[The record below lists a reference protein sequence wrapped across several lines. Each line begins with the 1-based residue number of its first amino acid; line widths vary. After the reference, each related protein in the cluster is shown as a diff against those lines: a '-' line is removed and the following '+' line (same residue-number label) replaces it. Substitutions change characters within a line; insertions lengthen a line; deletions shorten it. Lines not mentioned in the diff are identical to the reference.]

1 MHQGFEKDYR
11 YLLSHIIPSNLL
23 SSKRV
28 EKIRIALEEGDRLSL
43 IREAY
48 LSIQELVAKGYMRR
62 EELDRDGDTVS
73 VSYSRIDRNEKITL
87 VMGSDEWERITGGG
101 RKAGILSSVLAGI
114 ISSLS
119 LNDTPRTIS
128 GRIEEILSLS
138 GKIYPGSTAK
148 LIILND
154 VELAESVSNEDIK
167 VLSWDDL
174 SSNRFYRSA
183 LTSGMSHSFIRLNE
197 YAEVATI
204 FPLEMQME
212 SLLLIPLVS
221 KGTKWGIV
229 EVQMPTE
236 KPPEME
242 IYYNYRIVAQGIL
255 RLLENNATLEKMVAI
270 DRLTQV
276 YNRNHYEQQ
285 LPLEIERANRNKKRL
300 AFLMIDIDDF
310 KGVNDTFGHAT
321 GDFAL
326 RSVAQAIK
334 SHLRKID
341 YLFRFGGEE
350 FVALLPGAEREAAMR
365 TAESLRDIVSRTVKI
380 ADSHYV
386 TISIGGSIYP
396 DDAKDEEELF
406 RRADRALYRAKREGK
421 NRVFFYE
428 EE

>member
-28 EKIRIALEEGDRLSL
+28 EKIRAALEEGDRLSL

-48 LSIQELVAKGYMRR
+48 LSIQELVAKGYMKR
-62 EELDRDGDTVS
+62 ERLDRNGDTVS
-73 VSYSRIDRNEKITL
+73 ISYSRIDRNEEITL
-87 VMGSDEWERITGGG
+87 VMGSGEWNRITGGE
-101 RKAGILSSVLAGI
+101 RRSGILSSVLAGI

-128 GRIEEILSLS
+128 DRIEEILSLS
-138 GKIYPGSTAK
+138 GKVYPGSTAK
-148 LIILND
+148 LIILRD
-154 VELAESVSNEDIK
+154 VEMAESVANENIK
-167 VLSWDDL
+167 VLSWDEL
-174 SSNRFYRSA
+174 SANKAYRSA
-183 LTSGMSHSFIRLNE
+183 LTSGMSHSFMRFKE
-197 YAEVATI
+197 YSSGVTV
-204 FPLEMQME
+204 FPMEEQMK
-212 SLLLIPLVS
+212 SLLLIPLVT
-221 KGTKWGIV
+221 KGIKWGLV
-229 EVQMPTE
+229 EIHLPTE

-242 IYYNYRIVAQGIL
+242 IFYNYRIVAQGIL

-270 DRLTQV
+270 DRLTQI

-285 LPLEIERANRNKKRL
+285 LPLEIERANRNKMRL

-310 KGVNDTFGHAT
+310 KSINDTFGHDI
-321 GDFAL
+321 GDQVL
-326 RSVAQAIK
+326 RDVAQEIK
-334 SHLRKID
+334 NHLRKID

-350 FVALLPGAEREAAMR
+350 FVALLPGAEKESAMR
-365 TAESLRDIVSRTVKI
+365 TAERIRDVVARTVKA
-380 ADSHYV
+380 ADSRYI

-421 NRVFFYE
+421 NRVIFYE

>member
-28 EKIRIALEEGDRLSL
+28 EKIRAALEEGDRLSL

-48 LSIQELVAKGYMRR
+48 LSIQELVAKGYMKR
-62 EELDRDGDTVS
+62 ERLDRNGDTVS
-73 VSYSRIDRNEKITL
+73 ISYSRIDRNEEITL
-87 VMGSDEWERITGGG
+87 VMGSGEWNRITGGE
-101 RKAGILSSVLAGI
+101 RRSGILSSVLAGI

-128 GRIEEILSLS
+128 DRIEEILSLS
-138 GKIYPGSTAK
+138 GKVYPGSTAK
-148 LIILND
+148 LIILRD
-154 VELAESVSNEDIK
+154 VEMADSVANENIK
-167 VLSWDDL
+167 VLSWDEL
-174 SSNRFYRSA
+174 SANKAYRSA
-183 LTSGMSHSFIRLNE
+183 LTSGMSHSFMRFKE
-197 YAEVATI
+197 YSSGVTV
-204 FPLEMQME
+204 FPMEEQMK
-212 SLLLIPLVS
+212 SLLLIPLVT
-221 KGTKWGIV
+221 KGIKWGLV
-229 EVQMPTE
+229 EIHLPTE

-242 IYYNYRIVAQGIL
+242 IFYNYRIVAQGIL

-270 DRLTQV
+270 DRLTQI

-285 LPLEIERANRNKKRL
+285 LPLEIERANRNKMRL

-310 KGVNDTFGHAT
+310 KSINDTFGHDI
-321 GDFAL
+321 GDQVL
-326 RSVAQAIK
+326 RDVAQEIK
-334 SHLRKID
+334 NHLRKID

-350 FVALLPGAEREAAMR
+350 FVALLPGAEKESAMR
-365 TAESLRDIVSRTVKI
+365 TAERIRDVVARTVK
-380 ADSHYV
+380 AEDSRYI

-421 NRVFFYE
+421 NRVIFYE